1 MAAIDASLGIRSH
14 PLRARG
20 SRAYTGL
27 SEGKITLY
35 VSSLG
40 IIVTLALGLL
50 LTPLCAE
57 AQQPANIPR
66 IGTIE
71 YAASWEPF
79 LQGLRSLGYVEGQ
92 NIAIERRS
100 AAGAPDRLANVAAEL
115 VRLKVDVLVTLGT
128 PATRAAKQ
136 ATQTIPIVMI
146 AVGDPQRTGL
156 VDSFARPGGNITGLT
171 ILGPELGA
179 KRLQLLKEVVP
190 GVSRVAFL
198 WNPANPGTA
207 INLENVQAGARTLK
221 VAVQSVAVRSP
232 SELESAFTAMMT
244 ERPDAFMMTA
254 DPMHL
259 LHTEWIIDFVNRRRL
274 PAMYQ
279 VRESVVAGGLMSY
292 GTSRADLFR
301 RAATY
306 VDKILKGAKPAD
318 LPIEEPTR
326 FELVVNLKAAKALGL
341 TFPPSLLRHAD
352 EVIQ

>member
-1 MAAIDASLGIRSH
+1 
-14 PLRARG
+14 LRYDRVFMQQQG
-20 SRAYTGL
+20 
-27 SEGKITLY
+27 
-35 VSSLG
+35 V
-40 IIVTLALGLL
+40 IVTLTLALL
-50 LTPLCAE
+50 LAPFCAD
-57 AQQPANIPR
+57 AQPAKIPR
-66 IGTIE
+66 IGLVE
-71 YAASWEPF
+71 YSASWEPF

-100 AAGAPDRLANVAAEL
+100 TEETPNRLAKVAAEL

-128 PATRAAKQ
+128 PASLAAKQ

-146 AVGDPQRTGL
+146 AVADPKRTGL
-156 VDSFARPGGNITGLT
+156 VASFARPGGNITGVT

-207 INLENVQAGARTLK
+207 INLENVQAGARTLG
-221 VAVQSVAVRSP
+221 VVVQSVEVRSA
-232 SELESAFTAMMT
+232 SELEGAFAAMMK

-259 LHTEWIIDFVNRRRL
+259 LQTKWIVDFVNRRKL

-292 GTSRADLFR
+292 GTNRAELFQ

-306 VDKILKGAKPAD
+306 VDRILKGAKPAD
-318 LPIEEPTR
+318 LPVQEPRR
-326 FELVVNLKAAKALGL
+326 FELVVNLKTAKALGL
-341 TFPPSLLRHAD
+341 TFPPSLLRQAD